1 MILSVIKYAKGYV
14 AVHLTGYAPERFL
27 NLCGNRNILIWN
39 LKPCEDGYR
48 FYISVE
54 GFFMLR
60 PILKKTRTK
69 IRVEKR
75 FGLPF
80 FLFHYR
86 KRKVFVLGIA
96 CFCVILYVMSGYI
109 WNIEV
114 NGNSYLSE
122 EMIMDFLKE
131 ESASFG
137 SKKTEIDC
145 ANLEETLR
153 SRYDEVI
160 WTSIKIY
167 GTKLTVDVQENLL
180 PETEYTENEDE
191 AVYDIV
197 ALESGTIVEMVT
209 RSGTPVV
216 AVNDTVQKGDILVSG
231 CVEITGDENEIVERL
246 YPSADADIKARVL
259 LPYEDVLSADYIE
272 ELRTGEMRQKHL
284 IRFFSYTIENPFS
297 KPDYETYEMISET
310 YQLHLTDNFYL
321 PFFYIRQ
328 TCYKVNQTAQTHSEK
343 EIRQIATKNLANHIA
358 DLEEKGIQ
366 IIGKNVIIE
375 RKNNDYVAHGT
386 IEAYQSIVSL
396 QPADIYY
403 NTSEEGQIT
412 DGAD

>member
-27 NLCGNRNILIWN
+27 NLCSNRNILIWN

-48 FYISVE
+48 FYISVD
-54 GFFMLR
+54 GFFSLR
-60 PILKKTRTK
+60 PILRKTRTK

-80 FLFHYR
+80 LLFRYR
-86 KRKVFVLGIA
+86 KRKVFAIGFV
-96 CFCVILYVMSGYI
+96 CFGVILYVMSGYI

-114 NGNSYLSE
+114 TGNSYLSE
-122 EMIMDFLKE
+122 EVILDFLKE
-131 ESASFG
+131 ESAAFG
-137 SKKTEIDC
+137 SRISEIDC
-145 ANLEETLR
+145 QELEDMLR

-180 PETEYTENEDE
+180 PEEEYMASEEN
-191 AVYDIV
+191 VIYDIV
-197 ALESGTIVEMVT
+197 ASADGVITEMIT
-209 RSGTPVV
+209 RSGTPLV

-231 CVEITGDENEIVERL
+231 CIEITGDENEVLKRL
-246 YPSADADIKARVL
+246 YHSADADIKAQVQ
-259 LPYEDVLSADYIE
+259 LPYEDILEIEYIE
-272 ELRTGEMRQKHL
+272 EQHTGAAKERRMLQG
-284 IRFFSYTIENPFS
+284 FSYTLENPLS
-297 KPDYETYEMISET
+297 RPDYELYEMISET
-310 YQLHLTDNFYL
+310 HQLHLTDNFYL
-321 PFFYIRQ
+321 PFFYTKQ
-328 TCYKVNQTAQTHSEK
+328 TYYEVTKTVQTHSKE

-366 IIGKNVIIE
+366 IIGKNVMIE
-375 RKNNDYVAHGT
+375 KKKDYYVAHGT
-386 IEAYQSIVSL
+386 IETYQSIVSL
-396 QPADIYY
+396 QPTDMN
-403 NTSEEGQIT
+403 NTSEEGQVT